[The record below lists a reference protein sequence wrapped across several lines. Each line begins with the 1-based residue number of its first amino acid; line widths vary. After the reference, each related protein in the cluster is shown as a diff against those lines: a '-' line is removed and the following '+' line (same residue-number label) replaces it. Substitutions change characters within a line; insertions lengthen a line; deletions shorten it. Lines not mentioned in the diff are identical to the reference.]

1 MGCDT
6 PAMDP
11 TVRLLRLLALL
22 QQRQDWTSAE
32 LGERLGVTER
42 TVRRDVTRLR
52 DLGYAVD
59 ASPGRDGGYRLR
71 AGSALPPLVLTDDE
85 AVILAIGLRAA
96 TLSGL
101 AGSGETAVAALAKL
115 EGLLPN
121 RLRDRVTALGEDV
134 VSLAAPGFGA
144 TDPAVLA
151 ALALACRRRER
162 VALGYTDAQGTATR
176 RDIEPYRVV
185 HAGRRWYLV
194 ARDVRRDAW
203 RTFRIDRVRDAELL
217 GGRVSF
223 VDPPDPAALVSEA
236 VTAAVY
242 RWVATVRLHLP
253 EQVAARLVPPTVGQV
268 SGETATTSLLRI
280 GANDLDWL
288 ARELVGLTTEFEV
301 LEPPELVEALR
312 ELGRQLAATDG
323 HVRRPPA
330 DGPTEDPT
338 PQAPPAP

>member
-1 MGCDT
+1 MRTDPVRRGCDT
-6 PAMDP
+6 AAMDP

-22 QQRQDWTSAE
+22 QQRPDWSSSE
-32 LGERLGVTER
+32 LADRLGVTER

-71 AGSALPPLVLTDDE
+71 GGSALPPLVLTDDE
-85 AVILAIGLRAA
+85 AVVLAIGLRAA

-115 EGLLPN
+115 EELLPS

-134 VSLAAPGFGA
+134 VSLTAPGTDA

-162 VALGYTDAQGTATR
+162 VALGYTDAQGNASR

-203 RTFRIDRVRDAELL
+203 RTFRIDRVTAVELL
-217 GGRVSF
+217 GGRVTF

-253 EQVAARLVPPTVGQV
+253 EPVAVRLVPPTVGQV
-268 SGETATTSLLRI
+268 SAETATTSLLRI

-288 ARELVGLTTEFEV
+288 ARELVGLADEFEV
-301 LEPPELVEALR
+301 IDPPELVEALR
-312 ELGRQLAATDG
+312 ELGRQLTTTDG
-323 HVRRPPA
+323 HVRRSA
-330 DGPTEDPT
+330 A
-338 PQAPPAP
+338 APPAGP